1 MAKTEDNRNKRFEEA
16 GEHGGHLAAA
26 AMPHLEPLFQ
36 VSNRLLEG
44 WMAVSNE
51 LLEFSRSRLDRSL
64 EMSRAMAQTTSLNEA
79 MDVQAKFT
87 RSAMQDYLSEAN
99 KLADLSTRSLIDSF
113 STLQRQSGETAQRAE
128 AAE

>member
-1 MAKTEDNRNKRFEEA
+1 MAKMEDNRTRHIESAA
-16 GEHGGHLAAA
+16 GYNAGQA
-26 AMPHLEPLFQ
+26 AMPHLDPLFQ
-36 VSNRLLEG
+36 AGNRLIEG
-44 WMAVSNE
+44 WMAVGNE
-51 LLEFSRSRLDRSL
+51 LLEFGKTRLDRSL

-99 KLADLSTRSLIDSF
+99 KLADLGTRSFLDSF
-113 STLQRQSGETAQRAE
+113 STLQHKGSEMANRAE

>member
-1 MAKTEDNRNKRFEEA
+1 MAKTEDNRNKRLEEA
-16 GEHGGHLAAA
+16 GEHGGHFAAA
-26 AMPHLEPLFQ
+26 GVPHLEPLLQ
-36 VSNRLLEG
+36 VSNRLFEG
-44 WMAVSNE
+44 WMAVGNE
-51 LLEFSRSRLDRSL
+51 LLEFGKSRLDRSL

-79 MDVQAKFT
+79 IDVQAKFT

-113 STLQRQSGETAQRAE
+113 STLQRQSGETTQRAE

>member
-1 MAKTEDNRNKRFEEA
+1 MSKTEDTRTKHSEDATGN
-16 GEHGGHLAAA
+16 GAASV
-26 AMPHLEPLFQ
+26 PNLEPLFQ
-36 VSNRLLEG
+36 VSNRLIEG

-51 LLEFSRSRLDRSL
+51 LLEFGKNRLDRSL

-99 KLADLSTRSLIDSF
+99 KLADLGTRSFLDTF
-113 STLQRQSGETAQRAE
+113 STAQHKGREAE
-128 AAE
+128 R